1 MCLIVVGEK
10 LHSNLSR
17 MAMAVWLFVALV
29 LTQSFTASLTT
40 LLTVQRLD
48 PINVDIETLIKSG
61 AKVGCDANS
70 FVVNY
75 LGSVVGF
82 DPKNIVGMHTED
94 DYPEA
99 LKKGEIEAAFLE
111 VPYVKMYLAKYCEGF
126 TTSGPTLKVGGFGFV
141 SVQCAIHRFE
151 LILHLP
157 FLIKLCFWIY
167 IFVWA

>member
-1 MCLIVVGEK
+1 MLSCMYVMCLLVGEK

-40 LLTVQRLD
+40 LLTVQSLD
-48 PINVDIETLIKSG
+48 PINVDMETLIKTG

-70 FVVNY
+70 FVGNY
-75 LGSVVGF
+75 LETVERF

-94 DYPEA
+94 DYGQA
-99 LKKGEIEAAFLE
+99 LIKGEIKAAFLE

-141 SVQCAIHRFE
+141 GVQ
-151 LILHLP
+151 
-157 FLIKLCFWIY
+157 
-167 IFVWA
+167 

>member
-1 MCLIVVGEK
+1 MCLLVGEK

-141 SVQCAIHRFE
+141 SVQ
-151 LILHLP
+151 
-157 FLIKLCFWIY
+157 
-167 IFVWA
+167 

>member
-1 MCLIVVGEK
+1 
-10 LHSNLSR
+10 
-17 MAMAVWLFVALV
+17 
-29 LTQSFTASLTT
+29 
-40 LLTVQRLD
+40 
-48 PINVDIETLIKSG
+48 
-61 AKVGCDANS
+61 
-70 FVVNY
+70 

-82 DPKNIVGMHTED
+82 DPKNIVEVHAED

-99 LKKGEIEAAFLE
+99 LKKGEIKAAFLE